1 MPRNLILGNSR
12 STSYSAPVSARSRTS
27 HSLVHG
33 MDAVKLRNRTLI
45 RLLARLMAFCGRCLF
60 LFVRVRVIPSVEGFS
75 PHCEPDDQ
83 HRSLFCL
90 WHDAILAAVFCG
102 KTVNVAALTSQN
114 YDGDVVADLLDAVGI
129 QPVRGSSSRGGAAA
143 IRQMFELA
151 GRKHVV
157 IATDGPRGPRR
168 VVKDG
173 IVYLASQSGRPIV
186 PVALGVSRAWKPR
199 GRWTD
204 LVIPWPFS
212 RAVVLGGPP
221 IYVPEG
227 LTPQQLGPYRDQV
240 QAAMDLIQARVDR
253 YTAGEAVDLQ
263 APVGLDPIPT
273 PQSKA
278 A

>member
-1 MPRNLILGNSR
+1 
-12 STSYSAPVSARSRTS
+12 
-27 HSLVHG
+27 

-45 RLLARLMAFCGRCLF
+45 HFLARLMALCGRCLF

-83 HRSLFCL
+83 HRSLFCI
-90 WHDAILAAVFCG
+90 WHDAILGAVFCG

-114 YDGDVVADLLDAVGI
+114 YDGDVVADLLNAVGI

-168 VVKDG
+168 VVKEG
-173 IVYLASQSGRPIV
+173 IVYLASHSGRPIV

-212 RAVVLGGPP
+212 RAVVLGGAP

-227 LTPQQLGPYRDQV
+227 LTPQELGPYRDQI
-240 QAAMDLIQARVDR
+240 QAAMDELQSRVER
-253 YTAGEAVDLQ
+253 YVAGEAVELT
-263 APVGLDPIPT
+263 APLSVEASPSL
-273 PQSKA
+273 QSKA